1 MFAGA
6 FLYNTLPET
15 ETNFNYA
22 LDRPENYLFEYN
34 YLGQSEDSGILAQ
47 QLVVAEGGFKS
58 KLNPAFAN
66 QWITTL
72 NASASIWRYVQAY
85 GDVGFIKNKG
95 NKPFFGYDSGIRI
108 DLIIDYFELYFPV
121 YSNLGWEISQANYSE
136 KIRFV
141 LTTDISKLA
150 GLFTRKWF

>member
-1 MFAGA
+1 
-6 FLYNTLPET
+6 
-15 ETNFNYA
+15 
-22 LDRPENYLFEYN
+22 
-34 YLGQSEDSGILAQ
+34 
-47 QLVVAEGGFKS
+47 VVAEGGFKS

-85 GDVGFIKNKG
+85 GDVGFIKNMG

-141 LTTDISKLA
+141 LTTDISKLT

>member
-1 MFAGA
+1 MLFRS
-6 FLYNTLPET
+6 

-34 YLGQSEDSGILAQ
+34 YLGQSEDSGILTQ

-58 KLNPAFAN
+58 KLNPAYAN

-72 NASASIWRYVQAY
+72 NASASIWRYIQAY

-95 NKPFFGYDSGIRI
+95 NRPFFGYDSGIRL
-108 DLIIDYFELYFPV
+108 DLILDYFELYFPV

-141 LTTDISKLA
+141 ITTDISKLA